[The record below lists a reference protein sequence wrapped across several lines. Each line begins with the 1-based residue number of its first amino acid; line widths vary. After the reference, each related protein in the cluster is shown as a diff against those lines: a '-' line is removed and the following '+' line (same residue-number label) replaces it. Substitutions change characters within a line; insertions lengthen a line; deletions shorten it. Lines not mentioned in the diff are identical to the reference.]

1 MIFPGGKDTVEKAY
15 LLFKKIKW
23 RFWERGFNLRK
34 WRTNDRELRE
44 LIYGDD
50 TTIKPSKATTI
61 KPSSDSYDFIVI
73 GRTFVLRIE
82 KIIIC
87 N

>member
-1 MIFPGGKDTVEKAY
+1 MKNVAAYFYYTGKLYAMT
-15 LLFKKIKW
+15 L
-23 RFWERGFNLRK
+23 
-34 WRTNDRELRE
+34 
-44 LIYGDD
+44 
-50 TTIKPSKATTI
+50 PSI
-61 KPSSDSYDFIVI
+61 DSYDFIVI